1 MKQDIY
7 SFVQDGKRFLW
18 DVRRLWRLSEGF
30 AVFEFEISD
39 FSGMDLDMWYC
50 GVNVPT
56 VRSVYQH
63 CLRINAADLSYP
75 IMLDPSGIV
84 LDGVHRLLK
93 AKTIGR
99 ASLPAVRFDAMPEP
113 DRVEDWPLP
122 QAESL

>member
-7 SFVQDGKRFLW
+7 SFVQDGKRFVW
-18 DVRRLWRLSEGF
+18 DVRRLWRLSESF

-99 ASLPAVRFDAMPEP
+99 ASLPAVRFDVMPEP

-122 QAESL
+122 QAESP